1 MTLRD
6 FCLELKDEE
15 DFRKFMK
22 IFEQKNIKVNLPVLI
37 DSRMLLCANSGGGK
51 SYTIRKI
58 LESAGTSVMSIILD
72 VEGEFKTLREK
83 FDYLLIG
90 QAGDVPINIKAAHLL
105 PAKLLELNIST
116 IIDISD
122 LKRHDRILYVKI
134 FLETLMELPRK
145 FWKPCLIIV
154 DEAHAYCGQQEKQ
167 ESTHAVI
174 DLMTRGR
181 KRGFCGILAT
191 QRIAKLHKDA
201 AAEAN
206 NYMVGRTGLDVDMKR
221 AAELLGFTSKAD
233 MLSLRNLDP
242 GEFYVFGTAI
252 SRGVEK
258 VKVTKVKTTHP
269 KVGMDLRGKIT
280 PPTERIKSLL
290 SKLNDLPKEAE
301 EKAKTLE
308 ELKKR
313 NRELEHEL
321 KKRPDAKLDERQIE
335 IIRKQGFD
343 QASKQYY
350 KDITGLN
357 KQIKS
362 LNSKLKK
369 IAEMAS
375 AEIKTI
381 PISVSQAQSREAPP
395 VISQRKIQKPK
406 QTRNIRSLPAGEPIE
421 IDSDIKLN
429 KCERRILS
437 LFYNNPQRSF
447 KKHLAGIFTGYSHKS
462 GGFNNAI
469 AHLSSLRLI
478 VRNSGDIQLSTEGEL
493 AAPELLGDDI
503 NLYETFTID
512 NWANVLPKCDSTIF
526 QFLMQNPEIEFSKDD
541 LGEATN
547 YKSGSGGFNNAI
559 AHLNALK
566 LIKRVSGRIKLNEEI
581 LEL

>member
-1 MTLRD
+1 
-6 FCLELKDEE
+6 
-15 DFRKFMK
+15 
-22 IFEQKNIKVNLPVLI
+22 
-37 DSRMLLCANSGGGK
+37 
-51 SYTIRKI
+51 
-58 LESAGTSVMSIILD
+58 MSIILD

-90 QAGDVPINIKAAHLL
+90 QTGDVPINIKAAHLL

-122 LKRHDRILYVKI
+122 LKRHDRILYVKK

-301 EKAKTLE
+301 EKVKTLQ

-313 NRELEHEL
+313 NRELEREL
-321 KKRPDAKLDERQIE
+321 KKRPTVQADQSQLELVEKREFARAEKEYKKQI
-335 IIRKQGFD
+335 
-343 QASKQYY
+343 QAAESLNQK
-350 KDITGLN
+350 LN
-357 KQIKS
+357 KQIK
-362 LNSKLKK
+362 K
-369 IAEMAS
+369 IAELAGS
-375 AEIKTI
+375 VGSFVVEKSITI
-381 PISVSQAQSREAPP
+381 NPSMPLLPVSKKIIQAKLGTQRIRFAGNPP
-395 VISQRKIQKPK
+395 SGNSFDHAQDR
-406 QTRNIRSLPAGEPIE
+406 
-421 IDSDIKLN
+421 LN
-429 KCERRILS
+429 RCERSILS
-437 LFYNNPQRSF
+437 LLYNNPQRSF
-447 KKHLAGIFTGYSHKS
+447 KKTLLGLFAGYSHKS
-462 GGFNNAI
+462 GGFNNA
-469 AHLSSLRLI
+469 LSRLNSRGLI
-478 VRNSGDIQLSTEGEL
+478 SRNGGEITVSTEGEL
-493 AAPELLGDDI
+493 AAPQLLGNDI
-503 NLYETFTID
+503 NLHETFTIQ
-512 NWANVLPKCDSTIF
+512 NWAQKLPKCESTIF
-526 QFLMQNPEIEFSKDD
+526 QLLMQNSGVEFTKEE
-541 LGEATN
+541 LGEITD
-547 YKSGSGGFNNAI
+547 YKSGSGGFNNALSR
-559 AHLNALK
+559 LNSLG
-566 LIKRVSGRIKLNEEI
+566 LILRINGRIKLNEEI